1 MNAHKR
7 LSMICFSVGL
17 MTLLSAEAT
26 QLNFDTQWQK
36 AEDLRLRA
44 ALKGYEWRDTE
55 KILRRSREEY
65 KAGNKAQALSLLSQ
79 GLEQSD
85 AALAQ
90 AAREEDGW
98 KRRVIEQTIELETKF
113 ATASLLKVFDPR
125 YYRKR
130 NCLLVGSKKMIC
142 FFDNYLSRFFVGCE
156 YGIFSQRCRP

>member
-1 MNAHKR
+1 MSAHKR
-7 LSMICFSVGL
+7 LFMICFGVGL

-65 KAGNKAQALSLLSQ
+65 EAGNKAQALSLLSQ
-79 GLEQSD
+79 GLAQSD

-90 AAREEDGW
+90 ATREEDGW
-98 KRRVIEQTIELETKF
+98 KRRVIE
-113 ATASLLKVFDPR
+113 
-125 YYRKR
+125 
-130 NCLLVGSKKMIC
+130 
-142 FFDNYLSRFFVGCE
+142 
-156 YGIFSQRCRP
+156 